1 MRMFIGFPLTEDIK
15 KEICLFQDKL
25 TTGRKTAPGLL
36 HVTLLFLGELDH
48 NQIKLAKQ
56 ILNTIKLHSFSIRGM
71 NITKLRDMV
80 IIELAKSKELMDC
93 ALLLQNLFLENNFQ
107 VEKRPF
113 YPHVTVSRN
122 NHEAVSEPFP
132 FTQTV
137 DRICLFSS
145 QYQNNQ
151 LVYPITYQ
159 IPLKK

>member
-1 MRMFIGFPLTEDIK
+1 MRMFIGFPLTEDSK
-15 KEICLFQDKL
+15 KEIGLFQEKL
-25 TTGRKTAPGLL
+25 ITGRKTAPSLL
-36 HVTLLFLGELDH
+36 HVTFLFLGELDH

-56 ILNTIKLHSFSIRGM
+56 ILDTIKLHTFSIQGM
-71 NITKLRDMV
+71 KMTKLRDMV

-107 VEKRPF
+107 VEKRSF
-113 YPHVTVSRN
+113 YPHITVSRN
-122 NHEAVSEPFP
+122 NHEAVNEPFL

-151 LVYPITYQ
+151 LVYPIMYQ
-159 IPLKK
+159 ILLKK